1 MEYAL
6 WLDAADKANELLS
19 TFDKA
24 VKDYNVAHAPARKA
38 AGTRAV
44 QALNKQQH
52 IALTPALALALAPVL
67 APVLALA

>member
-6 WLDAADKANELLS
+6 WLDATDKANELLS

-44 QALNKQQH
+44 QALNQLQH
-52 IALTPALALALAPVL
+52 IALTQP
-67 APVLALA
+67 